1 MPFIA
6 GIVVISL
13 AAAIILWGATAM
25 AGSSTRRQE

>member
-13 AAAIILWGATAM
+13 AAAVILWGATAM
-25 AGSSTRRQE
+25 AGSTRRQE